1 MPNYQKGHL
10 IGGQCIEE
18 VSRTLRG
25 NYAVQLVARL
35 VYFILSGQKDEG
47 NPMSIRLLISPP
59 ATGKTQACIGEIRTT
74 LKQQP
79 LAQVR
84 VVIPDRL
91 QASFFR
97 YRLSSSGG
105 AIGAYVGTFSDL
117 YKSILEKAAIYI
129 PIASNALLHRIVKD
143 VVDNANLIYFAPL
156 RTQPGFILA
165 LRDSFAELKRALIY
179 PEEFLR
185 QSSTASLS
193 QQELAQLYSAY
204 QIKLQQLGWAD
215 IEGLSWLAVEALEK
229 NPMLLDN
236 AIQLLVVD
244 GFDSFI
250 RTQRRALQL
259 LTDRTEILITLEGE
273 EDSKRTAHR
282 KFEKTLETLRNELAL
297 DIVQHTNKPMLPP
310 DVLHIEN
317 RIFELDKTISDKPT
331 ETFLTEVRSP
341 SDEAREAMRWIK
353 SRIVRDG
360 IPLNECAIFTPN
372 PDVYQPLLR
381 SAAHEFG
388 IPVRFTQ
395 NDPLTHSPAIAALTN
410 LLALSAQNFR
420 TNALFK
426 TLRSPYFSLSF
437 DHPTINVLEKIGRTA
452 QIVEGQAQWDETW
465 ERLAPMH
472 EQAEFDLDEDRILAD
487 LPHGDAA
494 STLRSQLDA
503 FFAKLTLPDD
513 KRTQTEWIRWLEDL
527 LDELQFYDNTFNER
541 DELACEAF
549 RDALR
554 ALVMSESI
562 AGARIV
568 DFPQFI
574 SDLQS
579 TLEGTALSEPNIKGT
594 SSLLIGNMREARGL
608 RFQVIALLGFSEG
621 VFPEVERPDPFL
633 TEDLRVTLGLD
644 SRLDRDQASLF
655 YQAVTRTDSHLLI
668 TRPYLSESGENWEAS
683 PYWNAVSNLFD
694 DDAVQKIRP
703 DDPRP
708 LADAASSQE
717 LLFWA
722 VRRKSLPKSYA
733 DLSERW
739 KGLQSARDVIQSRRS
754 KQANGKY
761 EGSVPDLIDT
771 LTVRY
776 APEQVWSTSRLEAY
790 GSCPQMFYVKV
801 ALGLEESAPP
811 ALGLDVMQIG
821 SILHKI
827 LEETYKT
834 ADNPAD
840 VNSVLKNLLVIAKRV
855 FANAPQEYGFRPSEL
870 WELEQGQFLQTLKVT
885 MGELAKASEGWI
897 PFAYEQV
904 FGIHDAPALEI
915 DLGSEK
921 ILLRGLIDRV
931 DRNAGG
937 DLRVVDYKTGSSHLA
952 QGDLKDGRRLQLPIY
967 ALAARD
973 AVKLGNPVAG
983 MYWAINAAVVGSLK
997 LENFKGETGIG
1008 VEAAFET
1015 VREHLLRFV
1024 TGIRSG
1030 EFPPIPPKGGCPEYC
1045 PATQWCWRYQK
1056 AGW

>member
-1 MPNYQKGHL
+1 MATKL
-10 IGGQCIEE
+10 
-18 VSRTLRG
+18 
-25 NYAVQLVARL
+25 LVE
-35 VYFILSGQKDEG
+35 K
-47 NPMSIRLLISPP
+47 P
-59 ATGKTQACIGEIRTT
+59 ATGKTQACIDQIRIT
-74 LKQQP
+74 LEKHP
-79 LAQVR
+79 LAKAW
-84 VVIPDRL
+84 VVVPDRL
-91 QASFFR
+91 QASYFR
-97 YRLSSSGG
+97 QRLSSSGG
-105 AIGAYVGTFSDL
+105 AMGAYVGTFSDL
-117 YKSILEKAAIYI
+117 YKSILEKADIYI
-129 PIASNALLHRIVKD
+129 PIASNALLHRIVQD
-143 VVDNANLIYFAPL
+143 VVDHAALVHFAPL
-156 RTQPGFILA
+156 RTLPGFILA

-179 PEEFLR
+179 PEAFLQ
-185 QSSTASLS
+185 QSSAASLS

-229 NPMLLDN
+229 NPMLLDD

-250 RTQRRALQL
+250 GTQRRALQL
-259 LTDRTEILITLEGE
+259 LAGNTDILITLEGE
-273 EDSKRTAHR
+273 DDSKRSAHR
-282 KFEKTLETLRNELAL
+282 RFNKTLETLRSELTL
-297 DIVQHTNKPMLPP
+297 DIVPHTSKSMLPP
-310 DVLHIEN
+310 DVLNIEN
-317 RIFELDKTISDKPT
+317 RIFESSATNSNKAT
-331 ETFLTEVRSP
+331 ETFLAEVRSP
-341 SDEAREAMRWIK
+341 SEEAREAMRWVK
-353 SRIVRDG
+353 SRVVRDG
-360 IPLNECAIFTPN
+360 IPLHECAIFTPN

-381 SAAHEFG
+381 SAAREFG

-426 TLRSPYFSLSF
+426 TLRSPYFSFSF
-437 DHPTINVLEKIGRTA
+437 DHPTINVLEKISRTA

-465 ERLAPMH
+465 ERLAPTK
-472 EQAEFDLDEDRILAD
+472 EQVLSDLDEDRILAD
-487 LPHGDAA
+487 LPHGDAV
-494 STLRSQLDA
+494 SILRSQLDA
-503 FFAKLTLPDD
+503 FFAQLTPPDG
-513 KRTQTEWIRWLEDL
+513 KRTQTEGTRWLEDL
-527 LDELQFYDNTFNER
+527 LDALHYYENANNER

-562 AGARIV
+562 AGARVV
-568 DFPQFI
+568 DFTQFI

-579 TLEGTALSEPNIKGT
+579 TLDGAALSEPHIKGT

-608 RFQVIALLGFSEG
+608 RFQAVALLGFSEG

-633 TEDLRVTLGLD
+633 TEDLRATLGLD

-668 TRPYLSESGENWEAS
+668 TRPYLSEDGENWEAS
-683 PYWNAVSNLFD
+683 PYWNAVMNLFD
-694 DDAVQKIRP
+694 DDVVQKIRP
-703 DDPRP
+703 DDPRS
-708 LADAASSQE
+708 LVDAASSQE

-722 VRRKSLPKSYA
+722 VRRKGLPKSYA

-739 KGLQSARDVIQSRRS
+739 KDLQSARDVIQSRRS
-754 KQANGKY
+754 KLADGKY
-761 EGSVPDLIDT
+761 EGGVPDLINT
-771 LTVRY
+771 LAVRY
-776 APEQVWSTSRLEAY
+776 APEQVWSASRLEAY

-840 VNSVLKNLLVIAKRV
+840 LNSVLKNLPVIAKRV
-855 FANAPQEYGFRPSEL
+855 FAKAPQEYGFRPSEL
-870 WELEQGQFLQTLKVT
+870 WELEQEQFLQTLKVT
-885 MGELAKASEGWI
+885 IGELAKASEGWT

-904 FGIHDAPALEI
+904 FGILDAPALEI

-931 DRNAGG
+931 DRNTDG

-952 QGDLKDGRRLQLPIY
+952 QGDLKDGRRLQLPLY

-983 MYWAINAAVVGSLK
+983 MYWAINAAEAGSLK

-1015 VREHLLRFV
+1015 VREHLLRIV

-1030 EFPPIPPKGGCPEYC
+1030 EFPPIPPKSGCPEYC